1 MPDEASVYSPPKINI
16 GDCVYWYHN
25 PLNCDNPV
33 MGWVCE
39 RPGTQTVSIL
49 VFSPMIGFQDKPSV
63 RHRSDPGLQEN
74 PEWRQWGC
82 WEYAP
87 QTEQLKKIEGLMPQI
102 VAAMEQLSLVR
113 KQNGGKPAENR

>member
-1 MPDEASVYSPPKINI
+1 
-16 GDCVYWYHN
+16 
-25 PLNCDNPV
+25 